1 MSPVLLLDLKN
12 KMDASQAACKSI
24 RGTRIGENEEIDQS
38 VGQWDKDLR
47 KQATLCN
54 KGKIYEWTKM
64 MVIFK

>member
-38 VGQWDKDLR
+38 VGQWDKDLS
-47 KQATLCN
+47 KQAKLCN
-54 KGKIYEWTKM
+54 KGKI
-64 MVIFK
+64 FKFDKDDGDL